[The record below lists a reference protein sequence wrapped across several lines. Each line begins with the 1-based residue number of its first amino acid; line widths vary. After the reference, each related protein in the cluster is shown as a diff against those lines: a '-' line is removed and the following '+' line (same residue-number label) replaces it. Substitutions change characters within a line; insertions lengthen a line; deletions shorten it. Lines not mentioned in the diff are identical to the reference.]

1 MNNENQPLPD
11 AVIDALQNG
20 HTIEAIKLLRSA
32 TGLGLKE
39 AKDVIDG
46 YQSGNPLTHTAA
58 DSINQLPA
66 SVLEALQ
73 QGNKIEAIK
82 RLREQTGLGL
92 KEAKDALEEKGTSTA
107 NGHPPTIIKPQPM
120 RMGWWLTGLALVGYA
135 AYYFLGDA
143 AR

>member
-11 AVIDALQNG
+11 AVIDALRNG
-20 HTIEAIKLLRSA
+20 QTIEAIKLLRSA

-46 YQSGNPLTHTAA
+46 YQSGNPVVRVAG
-58 DSINQLPA
+58 DSISPLPA
-66 SVLEALQ
+66 SVLEALR

-92 KEAKDALEEKGTSTA
+92 KEAKDAVESQGTGTT
-107 NGHPPTIIKPQPM
+107 NDYRPTIEKP
-120 RMGWWLTGLALVGYA
+120 RTLGIAWWLAGLALLGYGV
-135 AYYFLGDA
+135 YYFLRDA
-143 AR
+143 A